1 MALGKQENLTGSGI
15 DRHGEQTVTAVD
27 HGQLVQDAMKGPWQS
42 VYTDALQLNDGGCV
56 DSAGC

>member
-1 MALGKQENLTGSGI
+1 MEQQANLTLSGTDPVGNI
-15 DRHGEQTVTAVD
+15 HPGPEAVD

-42 VYTDALQLNDGGCV
+42 VYTDGLGYSTQGCV